1 MTDAPTPDA
10 YELALRFLAVR
21 SHSEQEL
28 IRKLQRRAC
37 EDGDIDR
44 ALERLRELRYVDD
57 VAYAGSLVRLRA
69 GHRSRAAILA
79 ELAAKGI
86 DRAIAVDATVGLD
99 RDDQLETAR
108 RLAATWPVLTPERV
122 AGRLQRRGFPPDV
135 VYTVLEERR
144 GRL

>member
-1 MTDAPTPDA
+1 MSDAPTPDA

-28 IRKLQRRAC
+28 VRKLRRREC
-37 EDGDIDR
+37 EEGGIDR

-86 DRAIAVDATVGLD
+86 DRAIAVEAAEGLD
-99 RDDQLETAR
+99 RDDQLQTAR
-108 RLAATWPVLTPERV
+108 RLAATWPALTPERV

-135 VYTVLEERR
+135 VYAVLGERR